1 MTLSDNS
8 RLRSIGASIAR
19 FLTGAGLPLF
29 LASAAL
35 VYEVLILGVLFA
47 PDNWGAWT
55 SFSNDFK
62 LWCFGYDPQTG
73 GLAWSEV
80 IVMQLEP
87 VFVLGLSV
95 IVSRRQIMELRTFAE
110 WKSHFVTIGSGVTL
124 SSIAMVGLYLFAT
137 SESPDEMVFT
147 FPGKRIRT
155 ELIPPPFQ
163 LTDQMGNSFDMEEH
177 RGDVVIVTGVY
188 ALCTSTCPL
197 ILAELKSLL
206 DELSPEERERAQ
218 IVAIT
223 LNPENETP
231 EDMFNYISGYG
242 FEYPE
247 LKYLNGDPDHVRET
261 LKKLQISRSE
271 YPEYGIIDHSNLFL
285 LIDAEGRIAY
295 RLTLDDRHKSWL
307 RGALKELATEASVLA
322 SSELETKD
330 IPADALALK

>member
-1 MTLSDNS
+1 MTLSNNS
-8 RLRSIGASIAR
+8 GLRGIGARIAR

-35 VYEVLILGVLFA
+35 VYEILIFGVLFA
-47 PDNWGAWT
+47 PDNWGTWT
-55 SFSNDFK
+55 SFANNFK

-80 IVMQLEP
+80 VVMQLEP
-87 VFVLGLSV
+87 LFVLGLSV
-95 IVSRRQIMELRTFAE
+95 IVSRRQVMGLSTFAK
-110 WKSHFVTIGSGVTL
+110 WRPHLATMASGVTL
-124 SSIAMVGLYLFAT
+124 SSIAMIGLYLFAT
-137 SESPDEMVFT
+137 SESTDEIEFP

-155 ELIPPPFQ
+155 ELVPPSFQ
-163 LTDQMGNSFDMEEH
+163 LTDQMGNSFDIEEH

-188 ALCTSTCPL
+188 ALCSSTCPL

-231 EDMFNYISGYG
+231 EDMVNYISGYG

-247 LKYLNGDPDHVRET
+247 LKYLNGDPGHVRKT

-295 RLTLDDRHKSWL
+295 RLTLDERHQSWL
-307 RGALKELATEASVLA
+307 RGALKELATEATVLA
-322 SSELETKD
+322 SRESGNEGS
-330 IPADALALK
+330 PADTLVLK